1 MTEPRYPTKDATQG
15 AFSFGSSGFR
25 ISGTFNFRE
34 SGKRLKRLLFPESLK
49 SENARKS
56 A

>member
-1 MTEPRYPTKDATQG
+1 MTEPRYPIKDATQG

-25 ISGTFNFRE
+25 ITGTSNFRE
-34 SGKRLKRLLFPESLK
+34 SEKRLKRVLFLESLK
-49 SENARKS
+49 SEKARKS